1 MDYIDHGVAKSWTH
15 VSDFQFTSLQVYYM
29 QSTLGGISSFIPETE
44 LSLRVAIPWPL
55 ADSSMPR
62 SLHL

>member
-1 MDYIDHGVAKSWTH
+1 MDYIVHGVAKSRTQ
-15 VSDFQFTSLQVYYM
+15 VSNFHFTSGLPHAKHIR
-29 QSTLGGISSFIPETE
+29 GGSSFIPETE
-44 LSLRVAIPWPL
+44 LSIGVATPWPL